1 MAEVK
6 ITDLVELN
14 ATPDDADLLEIVDVG
29 GTPTSKKITVANLR
43 GGLAA
48 SGANA
53 DITSLTALSGQQT
66 IPSINLTG
74 GQIAFPATAVPSAGS
89 NTLDDY
95 EEGTWTPSL
104 NFGGAN
110 QNITYNYRGGYYT
123 KIGNLCFFT
132 GAFLLTEKG
141 TSVGDAAIYGL
152 PFTVINNAEA
162 YSPVSLRVSA
172 VTFANALQ
180 AFPVINTTNIS
191 LREVT
196 EAGTETNLTDADFAD
211 NSSIFVSGFYRVA

>member
-1 MAEVK
+1 MSRQTTWVDGDILTATALNDEF
-6 ITDLVELN
+6 DELYS
-14 ATPDDADLLEIVDVG
+14 T
-29 GTPTSKKITVANLR
+29 
-43 GGLAA
+43 LAA

-66 IPSINLTG
+66 IPSISLTG

-110 QNITYNYRGGYYT
+110 LNITYNYRGGYYT

-141 TSVGDAAIYGL
+141 TSVGDAAIDGL

-162 YSPVSLRVSA
+162 YSPISLRVSA

-180 AFPVINTTNIS
+180 AFPVLNTANIS

-196 EAGTETNLTDADFAD
+196 EAGVETNLTNADFAN